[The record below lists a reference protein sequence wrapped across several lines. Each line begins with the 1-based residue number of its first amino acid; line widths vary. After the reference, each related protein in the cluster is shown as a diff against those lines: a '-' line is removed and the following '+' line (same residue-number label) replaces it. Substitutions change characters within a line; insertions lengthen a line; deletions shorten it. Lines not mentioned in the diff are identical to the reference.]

1 MIIIVKKH
9 SNKVIDNLGSNNA
22 FPDGNIP
29 RLKKLEEDQK
39 YIRIHDNSEI
49 AKQINSAVEYD
60 LTLDKDDNVVSVK
73 VKKTREQ
80 WEDEQPPAPK
90 TNKELAIEALKLINL
105 ESTDIADVLKR
116 LEIIEEYLK
125 IKE

>member
-9 SNKVIDNLGSNNA
+9 SNKVINNLGSNNA

-49 AKQINSAVEYD
+49 AKQINSAVEYV

-73 VKKTREQ
+73 VKKTKKQ
-80 WEDEQPPAPK
+80 WEDEQPIEPHKP
-90 TNKELAIEALKLINL
+90 TLLERVEAIEAHLGL
-105 ESTDIADVLKR
+105 EAL
-116 LEIIEEYLK
+116 
-125 IKE
+125 